1 MRAAHVL
8 APGRVEVVEA
18 PAPIPAPGY
27 ALVRPELVSICGS
40 DLHAV
45 YRHPPKAYPQPVGW
59 SGHEIVGTVEALVPA
74 ADGPQANGPQANGP
88 QADGVRPGDR
98 VLALTSVQCGM
109 AERLTTRIEQLLPLP
124 ADWPAEELVLA
135 QQLGTVVLG
144 CGQVG
149 NVVGRTVVVIGLGSA
164 GLLFVAMLRRMG
176 ADRILALDLSDARVA
191 AGLALG
197 ASATFN
203 NSTGGALEWVTEL
216 TGGAMADLVV
226 EAVGHADT
234 LNLAP
239 RLVRHG
245 GRILVFGIPPR
256 GPLPFDFLTLFR
268 ARCECRSSWG
278 AHLEPGARS
287 TRSALKLI
295 LSGAIDVS
303 ALTTH
308 VKPLSEVASAYELA
322 HTRGDGA
329 LKVAVRL

>member
-1 MRAAHVL
+1 M
-8 APGRVEVVEA
+8 
-18 PAPIPAPGY
+18 
-27 ALVRPELVSICGS
+27 
-40 DLHAV
+40 
-45 YRHPPKAYPQPVGW
+45 
-59 SGHEIVGTVEALVPA
+59 
-74 ADGPQANGPQANGP
+74 
-88 QADGVRPGDR
+88 RPGDR

-287 TRSALKLI
+287 TRSALELI

-322 HTRGDGA
+322 HTRADGA

>member
-18 PAPIPAPGY
+18 PAPTPAPGY

-45 YRHPPKAYPQPVGW
+45 YRHPPEAYPQPVGW

-74 ADGPQANGPQANGP
+74 ADGPQANG
-88 QADGVRPGDR
+88 VRAGDR
-98 VLALTSVQCGM
+98 VLALTSEQCGM
-109 AERLTTRIEQLLPLP
+109 AQRLTTRIEQLLPLP
-124 ADWPAEELVLA
+124 ADRPAEELVLA

-144 CGQVG
+144 CGQAG

-203 NSTGGALEWVTEL
+203 NSGGGALEWVTEL

-239 RLVRHG
+239 RLVRRG

-256 GPLPFDFLTLFR
+256 GKLPFDFLTLFR

-287 TRSALKLI
+287 TRSALELI
-295 LSGAIDVS
+295 LSGALDVS
-303 ALTTH
+303 SLTTH

-322 HTRGDGA
+322 HTRADGA